1 MPASISA
8 AGLRLLAHP
17 RDPTT
22 TVPQRAKKDESCGSA
37 HGPDVERR
45 SRPKPLPMTSNKC
58 NRKTHDVTIR
68 AYHRLDG
75 VVASCGSC
83 VVTLVKA
90 MRIPC
95 FGRRMTIGRASIVW
109 PVSR

>member
-1 MPASISA
+1 MSCAVSKTLKIEGPLTAQKLSD
-8 AGLRLLAHP
+8 AGIQSHCAGAL
-17 RDPTT
+17 
-22 TVPQRAKKDESCGSA
+22 
-37 HGPDVERR
+37 
-45 SRPKPLPMTSNKC
+45 NKC
-58 NRKTHDVTIR
+58 NRKTHGVTIQ
-68 AYHRLDG
+68 AYPRPDG
-75 VVASCGSC
+75 IVVSCGSC